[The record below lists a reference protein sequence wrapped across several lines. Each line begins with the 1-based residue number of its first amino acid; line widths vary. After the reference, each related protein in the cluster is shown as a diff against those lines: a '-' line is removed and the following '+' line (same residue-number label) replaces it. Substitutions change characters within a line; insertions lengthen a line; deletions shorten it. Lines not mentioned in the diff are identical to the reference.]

1 MKRLHCPFVLIIT
14 GLILTSCDPS
24 RVYEENMKVTDQ
36 EWNKSEAMVF
46 SPEIADSSLIYNV
59 LVNVR
64 NASSYSYSNLFLF
77 ITTTS
82 PGGQWIKDTLEIP
95 LADNRGKWL
104 GSGIGDL
111 YFNRQLFKYNVRFP
125 YSGVYSFEIVHGMR
139 DTGLKGIRD
148 IGLRIEKSE

>member
-1 MKRLHCPFVLIIT
+1 MKRLQYPLVLIFT

-24 RVYEENMKVTDQ
+24 RVYEENMKVPDQ
-36 EWNKSEAMVF
+36 EWNKSEAMLF
-46 SPEIADSSLIYNV
+46 SPEISDSALVYNV

-64 NASSYSYSNLFLF
+64 NTGSYSYSNLFLF

-95 LADNRGKWL
+95 LSNSRGKWL

-125 YSGVYSFEIVHGMR
+125 YSGVYSFEIVQGMR
-139 DTGLKGIRD
+139 DTELKGIRD
-148 IGLRIEKSE
+148 IGLRVEKSE